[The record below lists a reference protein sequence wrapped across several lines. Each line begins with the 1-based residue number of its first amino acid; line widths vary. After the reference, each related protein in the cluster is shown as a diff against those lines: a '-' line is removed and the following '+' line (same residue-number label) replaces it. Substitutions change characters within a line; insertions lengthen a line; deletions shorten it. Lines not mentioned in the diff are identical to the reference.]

1 VNTQAKKRDE
11 EMIAECLRIYER
23 ARAKIAPY
31 KPLMAQRYERIDALK
46 KFAALL
52 NQQWNEIHRTKL
64 AGGPKQYCD
73 SLQATIDALH
83 RSATDELVDH
93 HEKLAAMMDEIAD
106 YSKDLRK
113 MGAYLKAQGVELP
126 E

>member
-1 VNTQAKKRDE
+1 VNTASKNRDE
-11 EMIAECLRIYER
+11 AMIADCLRIYER

-31 KPLMAQRYERIDALK
+31 KPLMAQRQERMDALK

-52 NQQWNEIHRTKL
+52 NQQWKEIHQMKL
-64 AGGPKQYCD
+64 AGGAKDYCA
-73 SLQATIDALH
+73 SLEATVDALH
-83 RSATDELVDH
+83 RAATEEIGGHYTELT
-93 HEKLAAMMDEIAD
+93 AMMDEIAD

>member
-23 ARAKIAPY
+23 ARTKIAPY
-31 KPLMAQRYERIDALK
+31 KPLMAQRQERMDALK

-52 NQQWNEIHRTKL
+52 NQQWKEIHQMKH
-64 AGGPKQYCD
+64 AGGAKDYCA

-83 RSATDELVDH
+83 RSATEELGDH
-93 HEKLAAMMDEIAD
+93 HMELTAMMDEIAD

-113 MGAYLKAQGVELP
+113 MGTYLKAQGVEVP